1 MTAPSF
7 ARSTSKRPASE
18 GSIIAVYVV
27 RHAKA
32 GDRADWKADDRQR
45 PLTKSGVRQ
54 AEALAELLENEPI
67 DKVLSSPFVRCV
79 QTVQPLATKRKLP
92 VEPRKDLE
100 EGSGGESIVRLVQEF
115 KGRNVVLCTHG
126 DLVEELLEQLIQ
138 KGLVPRSRA
147 RMEKGSTW
155 VLEENAGTISG
166 ARYLPAPEG

>member
-7 ARSTSKRPASE
+7 ARSTSKRRASE

-32 GDRADWKADDRQR
+32 GDRGDWEGDDRQR
-45 PLTKSGVRQ
+45 PLTKSGMRQ
-54 AEALAELLENEPI
+54 ADALADLLEDEPI
-67 DKVLSSPFVRCV
+67 DNVLSSPFIRCV
-79 QTVQPLATKRKLP
+79 QTVQPLATKRKLS
-92 VEPRKDLE
+92 VEPRNDLE
-100 EGSGGESIVRLVQEF
+100 EGSGGESILRLVQGF

-147 RMEKGSTW
+147 RTEKGSTW
-155 VLEENAGTISG
+155 VLEETGGKISG
-166 ARYLPAPEG
+166 ARYLAAP